1 MSAEKS
7 AARSGAAATASRAT
21 RNESAKAPKDDSEC
35 LEMEQPK
42 KPPRHKSKVN
52 QPVETTIDNLDDG
65 VDDVSFRAVLWMAT
79 NTLVR
84 HSSDLVTVSI
94 LH

>member
-1 MSAEKS
+1 MTAEKS
-7 AARSGAAATASRAT
+7 AARTGAAATASRSST
-21 RNESAKAPKDDSEC
+21 KAPKDDSEC

-52 QPVETTIDNLDDG
+52 QPVETTIDNVDDG
-65 VDDVSFRAVLWMAT
+65 VDDVSFRAILWMAT